1 MVSPVIVGSMCY
13 IHSMSLPDVI
23 QIVKTLLNGI
33 KATSAINPVA
43 HANLFQEK
51 IELELDGE
59 FFHKDGLGW
68 VQLDGEDVVMVQW
81 VEDGVYFDD
90 HTYHD
95 DLLKIVRA
103 ALNTLNEIEENQN
116 DEDTEDLD
124 WI

>member
-1 MVSPVIVGSMCY
+1 
-13 IHSMSLPDVI
+13 MSLPEVI
-23 QIVKTLLNGI
+23 KVFKTLLNGI
-33 KATSAINPVA
+33 KATGPINPVA

-51 IELELDGE
+51 IELELDGD
-59 FFHKDGLGW
+59 FFHKDGIGW
-68 VQLDGEDVVMVQW
+68 VQLNGEDVIMVQW
-81 VEDGVYFDD
+81 VDDGVHFDE
-90 HTYHD
+90 HTFHD

>member
-1 MVSPVIVGSMCY
+1 MCY